1 MRSAESCSRSL
12 MIVAVNREWAGLHYA
27 SDSAAGKKLA
37 RAVFPYVERAYRET
51 FAAAAREWL

>member
-1 MRSAESCSRSL
+1 